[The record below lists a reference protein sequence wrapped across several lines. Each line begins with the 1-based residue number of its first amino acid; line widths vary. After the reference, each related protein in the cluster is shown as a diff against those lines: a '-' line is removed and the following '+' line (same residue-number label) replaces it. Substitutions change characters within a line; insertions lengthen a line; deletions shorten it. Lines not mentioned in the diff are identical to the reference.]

1 MYFPQDF
8 PDKLRSS
15 ILVSEVI
22 GKKVALK
29 KKGKEYSGLCPFHN
43 EKSPSF
49 TVNDQKG
56 FYHCFG
62 CQAHGDIISFEMNK
76 EGLEFKEAVIKLAND
91 FSIEIPLTK
100 NFEKNNFSQNNR
112 PFELL
117 EEITKFFEKNLYQ
130 SFASEARKYLQK
142 RGINSAIAK
151 KFRLGFAPDS
161 YDALHSFLSEKNYS
175 QKEILECGI
184 IAKNDR
190 GKIYDKMRN
199 RIIFPITNKKNQVIA
214 YGART
219 LGNDLPKYL
228 NSQET
233 EIFKK
238 NQTLYNIANARKS
251 IFDKSYAVI
260 VEGYM
265 DAISL
270 ASNGIE
276 NVVAGL
282 GTAIGEHHLKQL
294 FLITDKIIIC
304 LDGDSA
310 GIRAARRLSDIALPL
325 ITAKKNIALAILP
338 NNLDPDDFIKTFGAN
353 AFTKFL
359 DESNSLS
366 QSLFDFALLD
376 LDLGNKAQIVAEDRA
391 KLEAI
396 LQQKTSLIL
405 DNSCRK
411 HFTNFFKD
419 SLFNLTRSNFKKN
432 VKSLSSLEN
441 QIKFSDLKALNSLP
455 KQAEAIALQ
464 IISLII
470 CNPTLCNYQDDIF
483 NLREVSFFDEKF
495 TTIKEFIIDLIDNDS
510 KNLLE
515 MLENSEF
522 NSYTSTFKTMVTGL
536 NRKNFDSCE
545 NKLRI
550 LLLKDLLLKLE
561 LQYQESLHKTDDLH
575 SNKIKEI
582 FDYKNSIQV
591 LIIQLEKDIFQ

>member
-1 MYFPQDF
+1 MYFSQDF

-15 ILVSEVI
+15 ILISELI
-22 GKKVALK
+22 AKSVALK
-29 KKGKEYSGLCPFHN
+29 KKGKEFTGLCPFHN
-43 EKSPSF
+43 EKTPSF
-49 TVNDQKG
+49 SVNDQKG

-62 CQAHGDIISFEMNK
+62 CQAHGDIISFVMNK
-76 EGLEFKEAVIKLAND
+76 EGLNFKEAVVQIAQD
-91 FSIEIPLTK
+91 FSIEIPIVKSLS
-100 NFEKNNFSQNNR
+100 SQNQNNQEHDR
-112 PFELL
+112 RLELL

-130 SFASEARKYLQK
+130 NFAIEARKYLQK
-142 RGINSAIAK
+142 RGINSATAK
-151 KFRLGFAPDS
+151 KFRLGFALDS
-161 YDALHSFLSEKNYS
+161 YESLNKFLSEKNYTS
-175 QKEILECGI
+175 KEILECGI

-214 YGART
+214 FGART
-219 LGNDLPKYL
+219 LGSDLPKYL

-238 NQTLYNIANARKS
+238 NHTLYNIFNARKA

-270 ASNGIE
+270 AINGVE

-282 GTAIGEHHLKQL
+282 GTAIGEPHLKQL
-294 FLITDKIIIC
+294 FSITDKIIIC

-325 ITAKKNIALAILP
+325 INAKKNIALAILP
-338 NNLDPDDFIKTFGAN
+338 NNLDPDDFIKAFGSS
-353 AFTKFL
+353 AFIKFI
-359 DESNSLS
+359 DDAESLS

-376 LDLGNKAQIVAEDRA
+376 LDLVNKAQIVAEDRA

-405 DNSCRK
+405 DNTCRK

-419 SLFNLTRSNFKKN
+419 SLFSLTRNTSKKNFK
-432 VKSLSSLEN
+432 SPSILEN
-441 QIKFSDLKALNSLP
+441 QAKHNNFKALNSLP

-464 IISLII
+464 AISLLIFS
-470 CNPTLCNYQDDIF
+470 PTLSNYQDEMF
-483 NLREVSFFDEKF
+483 NLREVNFFDEKF
-495 TTIKEFIIDLIDNDS
+495 TTIKEYVVDLIDNDV

-522 NSYTSTFKTMVTGL
+522 KSYNISFKTMVASL
-536 NRKNFDSCE
+536 NRKNFESCE

-550 LLLKDLLLKLE
+550 LLLKDLLLQLE

-582 FDYKNSIQV
+582 FDYKNSIQL
-591 LIIQLEKDIFQ
+591 LIIELEKE

>member
-15 ILVSEVI
+15 ILVSEVV

-62 CQAHGDIISFEMNK
+62 CQAHGDIISFEMSK

-100 NFEKNNFSQNNR
+100 NFEKNNYSQNNR

-130 SFASEARKYLQK
+130 SFANEARKYLQK
-142 RGINSAIAK
+142 RGINSTIAK

-161 YDALHSFLSEKNYS
+161 YDSLHNYLSEKNYS

-214 YGART
+214 FGART

-251 IFDKSYAVI
+251 IFDKSYVVI

-338 NNLDPDDFIKTFGAN
+338 NNLDPDDFIKSFGAN
-353 AFTKFL
+353 TFTKFL
-359 DESNSLS
+359 DNSNSLS

-376 LDLGNKAQIVAEDRA
+376 LDLENKAQIVAEDRA

-411 HFTNFFKD
+411 HFTNFFRD

-432 VKSLSSLEN
+432 IKPTSGLEN
-441 QIKFSDLKALNSLP
+441 QMKFSDLKALNSLP
-455 KQAEAIALQ
+455 KQAETIALQ

-470 CNPTLCNYQDDIF
+470 FNPTLCSYQDDIF

-495 TTIKEFIIDLIDNDS
+495 TTLKEFIIDLIDNDS

-522 NSYTSTFKTMVTGL
+522 NSYTNTFKTMVTSL

>member
-1 MYFPQDF
+1 MFFPQDF

-29 KKGKEYSGLCPFHN
+29 KKGKEFMGLCPFHN
-43 EKSPSF
+43 EKTPSF

-62 CQAHGDIISFEMNK
+62 CQAHGDIISFEMAK
-76 EGLEFKEAVIKLAND
+76 EALDFKEAVNKLAND
-91 FSIEIPLTK
+91 FSIEIPLVK
-100 NFEKNNFSQNNR
+100 NFEKGNYNQNNR
-112 PFELL
+112 AYELL

-130 SFASEARKYLQK
+130 NFAKEARKYLQK
-142 RGINSAIAK
+142 RGVNSLIAK

-161 YDALHSFLSEKNYS
+161 YDSLHNFLSEKNYS
-175 QKEILECGI
+175 QKEILESGI

-190 GKIYDKMRN
+190 EKIYDKMRN
-199 RIIFPITNKKNQVIA
+199 RIIFPITNKKDQVIA
-214 YGART
+214 FGGRAII
-219 LGNDLPKYL
+219 NDLPKYL

-238 NQTLYNIANARKS
+238 NQTLYNIANARKA
-251 IFDKSYAVI
+251 IFEKSCAII

-270 ASNGIE
+270 ASNGVE

-282 GTAIGEHHLKQL
+282 GTAIGELHLKQL

-338 NNLDPDDFIKTFGAN
+338 NNLDPDDFIKTFGTI

-359 DESNSLS
+359 DDSNSLS

-376 LDLGNKAQIVAEDRA
+376 LDLLNKEKIVAEDRA
-391 KLEAI
+391 KLEEI

-419 SLFNLTRSNFKKN
+419 SLFNLTRNNFKKN
-432 VKSLSSLEN
+432 TKSLSSLEN
-441 QIKFSDLKALNSLP
+441 QMKFSDLKALNSLP
-455 KQAEAIALQ
+455 KQGETIALQ
-464 IISLII
+464 IISLLISY
-470 CNPTLCNYQDDIF
+470 PTLSNYQDDIF
-483 NLREVSFFDEKF
+483 HLREVNFFDEKF
-495 TTIKEFIIDLIDNDS
+495 TTIKEFLIDLIDNDS

-515 MLENSEF
+515 MLENSDF
-522 NSYTSTFKTMVTGL
+522 NSYTKTFKAMIAGL
-536 NRKNFDSCE
+536 NQKNFDSCE

-582 FDYKNSIQV
+582 FDYKNSIQL

>member
-15 ILVSEVI
+15 ILASEVI
-22 GKKVALK
+22 GKKVVLK

-43 EKSPSF
+43 EKTPSF

-62 CQAHGDIISFEMNK
+62 CQAHGDIISFEMSK

-91 FSIEIPLTK
+91 FSIEIPLVK
-100 NFEKNNFSQNNR
+100 NFEKNNYSQNNR
-112 PFELL
+112 PLELL
-117 EEITKFFEKNLYQ
+117 EEISKFFERNLYQ
-130 SFASEARKYLQK
+130 NFANEARKYLQK
-142 RGINSAIAK
+142 RGINSTIAK
-151 KFRLGFAPDS
+151 KFRLGFALDS
-161 YDALHSFLSEKNYS
+161 YDSLHNFLSEKNYS
-175 QKEILECGI
+175 QKEILDCGI

-214 YGART
+214 FGART

-338 NNLDPDDFIKTFGAN
+338 NNLDPDDFIKSFGAN

-359 DESNSLS
+359 DDSNSLS

-376 LDLGNKAQIVAEDRA
+376 LDLENKAQIVAEDRA

-432 VKSLSSLEN
+432 LKPTSGLEN
-441 QIKFSDLKALNSLP
+441 QMKFSDLKALNSLP
-455 KQAEAIALQ
+455 KQAETIALQ

-470 CNPTLCNYQDDIF
+470 CNPALCSYQDDIF
-483 NLREVSFFDEKF
+483 NLREVNFFDEKF
-495 TTIKEFIIDLIDNDS
+495 TTLKEFIIDLIDNDS

-522 NSYTSTFKTMVTGL
+522 NSYTNTFKTMVTGL